1 MDIKMIATLIQKHY
15 NECNAF
21 IVVTG
26 LDTICHVGT
35 SLSFMLEH
43 LSKLV
48 HRALFRSYVLGVTC
62 PSAE

>member
-1 MDIKMIATLIQKHY
+1 MIATLIHKHY
-15 NECNAF
+15 NDCNAF

-35 SLSFMLEH
+35 SLSFMLEN

-48 HRALFRSYVLGVTC
+48 HPALHRSFALVVTC